1 MSKKPA
7 SININLV
14 PKDPFFH
21 TPLGRAM
28 QWALSAGRYIVI
40 FTELI
45 VIISFGARFVL
56 DRQLTNLNDSIH
68 QKQVTIE
75 GYAELEA
82 QFRIAQAKIE
92 NVQQIE
98 QDINIVDVFTSLQ
111 AVTPPDIVLSQLS
124 IRPTSITVTGRSF
137 SQSAFNTYITNL
149 QLSPQFFDIS
159 VSRVESGESQTPGIN
174 FAIQAQTREQAQQTR
189 SQTRQAPAANQEDSI

>member
-7 SININLV
+7 TININLV

-45 VIISFGARFVL
+45 VIICFGARFVL
-56 DRQLTNLNDSIH
+56 DQQLHDLNRQIV
-68 QKQVTIE
+68 QKSETIR

-82 QFRIAQAKIE
+82 QFRIAQSKVE
-92 NVQQIE
+92 NIQQIE
-98 QDINIVDVFTSLQ
+98 QDINITDVFATLTQ
-111 AVTPPDIVLSQLS
+111 VTPSDVVLNQLS

-149 QLSPQFFDIS
+149 QLSPQFFDIR
-159 VSRVESGESQTPGIN
+159 VSRVESGESQSPGIN
-174 FAIQAQTREQAQQTR
+174 FSIQAQTKEPAQQTR
-189 SQTRQAPAANQEDSI
+189 QQTREPAGNQESL

>member
-7 SININLV
+7 NININLV

-45 VIISFGARFVL
+45 VIICFGARFVL
-56 DRQLTNLNDSIH
+56 DQQLHNLNRQIADKS
-68 QKQVTIE
+68 VTIE
-75 GYAELEA
+75 GFAELET
-82 QFRIAQAKIE
+82 QFRIAQSKIE
-92 NVQQIE
+92 NIQQIE
-98 QDINIVDVFTSLQ
+98 QDINIVDVFATLTQ
-111 AVTPPDIVLSQLS
+111 VTPPDIVLSQLS
-124 IRPTSITVTGRSF
+124 IRPASITITGRSF

-149 QLSPQFFDIS
+149 QLSPQFLNIT
-159 VSRVESGESQTPGIN
+159 VGRVESGESQTPGIN
-174 FAIQAQTREQAQQTR
+174 FTIQAQTREQAQRTTQQTR
-189 SQTRQAPAANQEDSI
+189 PTTSEEEF